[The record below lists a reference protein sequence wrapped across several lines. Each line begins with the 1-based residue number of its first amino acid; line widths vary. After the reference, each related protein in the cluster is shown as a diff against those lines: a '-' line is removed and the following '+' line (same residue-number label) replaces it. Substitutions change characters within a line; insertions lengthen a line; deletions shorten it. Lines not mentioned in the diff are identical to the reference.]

1 MVHYIKPT
9 LNYGVP
15 CVQKLFNVNHIM
27 SKNIIIQGNI
37 KKQIQNRSQC
47 HEAAQNS
54 KFTIKIDCLGTYD
67 AE

>member
-1 MVHYIKPT
+1 
-9 LNYGVP
+9 
-15 CVQKLFNVNHIM
+15 M

-37 KKQIQNRSQC
+37 KKQIQNRSQR